1 MDVARARV
9 IRLDGS
15 VQDNKPTSTVK

>member
-1 MDVARARV
+1 V

-15 VQDNKPTSTVK
+15 VTSEGGAFRHSRAGLST